1 MLRLREML
9 DKHGIKIQ
17 AYGPLNSVHRVT
29 GGPVDPVAKRIAEA
43 HNVTES
49 QVLLAWA
56 SQFGGGCVVTYVPLL

>member
-1 MLRLREML
+1 MLRLRETL

-29 GGPVDPVAKRIAEA
+29 GGPVDPVANRIAEA